1 MMDNIT
7 MDDIMMYNDS
17 HIVYNVYM
25 VDVLARPGYQATYLC
40 SFINEDA
47 VKQYVAAMN
56 EFPCMEFYKAEKLSD
71 CYRNNI
77 AIKYCKDEHLFT
89 NYKRSLYDVCVINIP
104 LCVINKDL
112 IISRINGIK
121 TYRKMVQAIENIA
134 LIFSIKSYATEKDI
148 SSKGSA
154 LLNSHVE
161 YFSDIKNLIN
171 ENMELKVLSNV
182 DLAPHREEKVEQKP
196 KPLSGIIKF

>member
-1 MMDNIT
+1 MMDNT
-7 MDDIMMYNDS
+7 MMNNDDDR
-17 HIVYNVYM
+17 IVYNVYM
-25 VDVLARPGYQATYLC
+25 VDVLARPGYEPTYLC

-47 VKQYVAAMN
+47 AKQYVAAMN

-71 CYRNNI
+71 CNNI

-148 SSKGSA
+148 SSKGSV
-154 LLNSHVE
+154 LLNSHAE

-182 DLAPHREEKVEQKP
+182 DLASHHKEEIKQKP
-196 KPLSGIIKF
+196 KPLSGVIKF